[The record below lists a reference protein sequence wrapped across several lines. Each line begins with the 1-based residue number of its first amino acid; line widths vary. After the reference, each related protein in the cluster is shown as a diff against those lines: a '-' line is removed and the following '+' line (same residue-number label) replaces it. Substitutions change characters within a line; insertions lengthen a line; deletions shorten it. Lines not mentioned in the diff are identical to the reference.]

1 MSLFPKI
8 FYFLDFQNLIST
20 MVVLGVFL
28 EVGSPGFP
36 DSGGAGLL
44 SVNTNWFISFAF
56 QTLKGAC

>member
-8 FYFLDFQNLIST
+8 FYFLDFQNL
-20 MVVLGVFL
+20 MPAVMVLGVFL

-44 SVNTNWFISFAF
+44 FVETNVFSFKF